1 MRAPRATVL
10 LAALALWA
18 PACRPSAPAPRGP
31 LAQVEA
37 AVPAAWAHRPLGGVA
52 VRARAGMVVT
62 DDSIAAAVG
71 LDVLRR
77 GGNAVDAVVATAFAL
92 AVTYPEAGNIGGGGF
107 LVTRLADGTVTALD
121 FRERAPAGAARDMF
135 VDSAG
140 EVAETSL
147 LGPLA
152 AGVPGV
158 VAGLATAHERH
169 GSLPWRDLVLPA
181 AAIARDGF
189 VVNQRFHDVIV
200 ERAADLD
207 RFDGSR
213 ALFLPGGAV
222 PPVGSTFRNPD
233 LARTLERVAR
243 DGRAGFYAGE
253 TADLIVAE
261 MRRTGGLITH
271 ADLAAYRAAW
281 RDPVLF
287 DYRGVQVASMPPA
300 SSGGLTLALIANI
313 LEGYDMRGL
322 GWHSPRAVHLTAEAL
337 RRAFLDRNHY
347 LGDTDYVDVSRAQ
360 FESEEYAARVR
371 AAIDERAA
379 PSLELRPG
387 LDDGP
392 PAAEAPREELET
404 VHIGVVD
411 ADGDAASLTTTIN
424 FLLGSKV
431 TVAGAGFLLNDT
443 MDDFAALPGQPNAF
457 GLVQGENNAIEPGKR
472 MLSAMT
478 PTIASDSAGVLL
490 VTGARGGPRIISAVW
505 QVLSNVVDYGL
516 PIDVAVRAPRV
527 HHQHLPD
534 SLVYEADG
542 LPEQVLDRLRRR
554 GHDLATGGVASAPS
568 ILRVP
573 GGWSGLADPRTGGA
587 ALGY

>member
-1 MRAPRATVL
+1 MSARRAVVL
-10 LAALALWA
+10 LAALSLWA
-18 PACRPSAPAPRGP
+18 PACRPSAPTPRGP
-31 LAQVEA
+31 LAQAEA
-37 AVPAAWAHRPLGGVA
+37 SVPESWEHRPLVGTA
-52 VRARAGMVVT
+52 TRAPSGMVVT

-71 LDVLRR
+71 VDVLRR
-77 GGNAVDAVVATAFAL
+77 GGNAVDAVIAAAFAL

-107 LVTRLADGTVTALD
+107 LVTRMADGTVTALD
-121 FRERAPAGAARDMF
+121 FRERAPAAATRDMF
-135 VDSAG
+135 LDSVG
-140 EVAETSL
+140 EVAGTSL
-147 LGPLA
+147 VGPLA

-158 VAGLATAHERH
+158 VAGLAAAHERH
-169 GSLPWRDLVLPA
+169 GTLPWRDLVLPA
-181 AAIARDGF
+181 ATIARDGF
-189 VVNQRFHDVIV
+189 PVNERFHDVIE
-200 ERAADLD
+200 ERAEDLA

-213 ALFLPGGAV
+213 ALFLPDGGA

-243 DGRAGFYAGE
+243 DARAGFYAGE
-253 TADLIVAE
+253 TADLIAAE
-261 MRRTGGLITH
+261 MERTGGLITR
-271 ADLAAYRAAW
+271 ADLADYRAAW
-281 RDPVLF
+281 REPVVF

-313 LEGYDMRGL
+313 LEGYDLRGL

-347 LGDTDYVDVSRAQ
+347 LGDTDYVDVAREQ
-360 FESEEYAARVR
+360 FESEAYAARVR
-371 AAIDERAA
+371 EAIDDRAA
-379 PSLELRPG
+379 SSLELRPG

-392 PAAEAPREELET
+392 GPVDAPSEELET

-411 ADGDAASLTTTIN
+411 ADGNAASLTTTVN

-431 TVAGAGFLLNDT
+431 TVSGAGFLLNDT
-443 MDDFAALPGQPNAF
+443 MDDFAALPGRPNAF

-478 PTIASDSAGVLL
+478 PTIASDSVGVLL

-516 PIDVAVRAPRV
+516 PLEVAVRAPRI

-534 SLVYEADG
+534 SLRYEPEG
-542 LPEQVLDRLRRR
+542 LRETVLDALRGR

-568 ILRVP
+568 IQRLP
-573 GGWSGLADPRTGGA
+573 GGWIGLADPRTGGA